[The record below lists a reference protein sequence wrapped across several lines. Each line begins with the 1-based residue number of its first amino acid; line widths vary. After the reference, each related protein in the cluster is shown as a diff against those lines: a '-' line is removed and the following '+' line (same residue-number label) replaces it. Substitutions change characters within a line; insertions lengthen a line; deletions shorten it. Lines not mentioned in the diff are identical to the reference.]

1 MFTVGVVFWLTT
13 AWRALLSSIQTY
25 LCRPQCIGGGILI
38 HCFKKLLIT
47 SNRLRPCRLL
57 LKKTIMDIRELIKK
71 AFNEDLPISG
81 GMGNSI
87 EQAVILESAGLSND
101 YVSLEYQVMDLISKG
116 RDISWELKGQELIV
130 KEGRKYDKLMVAVK
144 GINGNPM
151 PLQIEYHY
159 YDITNCMNIL
169 PDKRQQDDKEMIKM
183 KLFLDEVIRQ
193 TDVE

>member
-1 MFTVGVVFWLTT
+1 M
-13 AWRALLSSIQTY
+13 
-25 LCRPQCIGGGILI
+25 
-38 HCFKKLLIT
+38 T
-47 SNRLRPCRLL
+47 SNRLRPYPLL
-57 LKKTIMDIRELIKK
+57 LKKKTIMDIRELIKK

-87 EQAVILESAGLSND
+87 EAAVILESAGPLND

-116 RDISWELKGQELIV
+116 RDVNWELKGQELIV

-151 PLQIEYHY
+151 PLQTEYHY
-159 YDITNCMNIL
+159 YDITNCMNISQK
-169 PDKRQQDDKEMIKM
+169 DNQQDDEKMVKM
-183 KLFLDEVIRQ
+183 KSFLDEVLRQ

>member
-1 MFTVGVVFWLTT
+1 
-13 AWRALLSSIQTY
+13 
-25 LCRPQCIGGGILI
+25 
-38 HCFKKLLIT
+38 
-47 SNRLRPCRLL
+47 
-57 LKKTIMDIRELIKK
+57 MDIRELIKK

-87 EQAVILESAGLSND
+87 EQAVILESAGLLND
-101 YVSLEYQVMDLISKG
+101 YVSLEFHVMDLISKG
-116 RDISWELKGQELIV
+116 RDVSWELKGQELIV
-130 KEGRKYDKLMVAVK
+130 KDGRKYDKLMVAVK

-169 PDKRQQDDKEMIKM
+169 PHKRQQDDKEMIKM

-193 TDVE
+193 TDLE